1 MLDVELESC
10 RRMRRSLA
18 GIRDLDPAGVDARIA
33 HIDREIARLQAMLG
47 TDSSSPSTPSLEIVP
62 IGSALRA
69 A

>member
-1 MLDVELESC
+1 MVDVELESC

-18 GIRDLDPAGVDARIA
+18 GIRDLDPAGVDARLA
-33 HIDREIARLQAMLG
+33 EIDREIARLQAMLG
-47 TDSSSPSTPSLEIVP
+47 TEAAAPSTISVEIVP